1 MTTGADYRVAIVLIN
16 RHEPEGEVAGRLL
29 TLAEEKGYDLRSVEA
44 SRGEHDVSLSFR
56 VPEDVAEEFNAD
68 RAERWP
74 DKIENDGEK
83 ASEQDDR
90 EVVAGVNGDAYA
102 ADQARSAQAAAA
114 TNAAEA
120 DADTELVDD
129 DNDPN
134 TPPVRKSRTNKQRQ
148 E

>member
-1 MTTGADYRVAIVLIN
+1 MATGADYRVAIVLIN

-29 TLAEEKGYDLRSVEA
+29 TLAEEKGYDQRSVEA
-44 SRGEHDVSLSFR
+44 SRGEHDVALSFR
-56 VPEDVAEEFNAD
+56 VPQDVAEAFNAD

-74 DKIENDGEK
+74 DKIENDDEK
-83 ASEQDDR
+83 AADLDP
-90 EVVAGVNGDAYA
+90 AGVDGDAFA
-102 ADQARSAQAAAA
+102 ADQDRSAQAAAV

-134 TPPVRKSRTNKQRQ
+134 TPPVRKSRAAKRQ